1 MKPQRKNKASSAGY
15 GRLDNPRQESR
26 GKQPNQGEGNIL
38 PFKQKQG
45 SGAGEFVVPMNPCA
59 CCKKVTLPYGFVV
72 DRLTKVVS
80 QVCSRR
86 CNEDF
91 YTDLFARLACKLD
104 VTKPTTRTTRERLT
118 STT

>member
-1 MKPQRKNKASSAGY
+1 MKPQRKNKASNAGY

-26 GKQPNQGEGNIL
+26 GKQPDQKEGNVV

-72 DRLTKVVS
+72 DRLTEVSS
-80 QVCSRR
+80 QVCSWR

-91 YTDLFARLACKLD
+91 YTAMF
-104 VTKPTTRTTRERLT
+104 ERLT
-118 STT
+118 SYIHKTGTPIASTA